1 MELSYDEIRRIHRLE
16 KNSAKLVHVEQEF
29 FNFLDEFI
37 TGEKKEYLESLK
49 DFSSTKSRDFSN
61 LKKMIEEIFAL
72 REKKIMNLA
81 LVASRTNVS
90 DETSMAMQ
98 EKKLFNEILRAL
110 KKHNGLLGDI
120 FSDNGSTP
128 QKDKDLNNLSVEI
141 LSDIPSF
148 VGVDMKE
155 YGPFKKGSVEKLP
168 VKIANLLVER
178 KLAEVKS

>member
-16 KNSAKLVHVEQEF
+16 KNSAKLVQVEQEF

-37 TGEKKEYLESLK
+37 LGEKKEYLESLK

-81 LVASRTNVS
+81 LVASRTDTK
-90 DETSMAMQ
+90 DETNMATQ
-98 EKKLFNEILRAL
+98 EKKLFNEILKSL
-110 KKHNGLLGDI
+110 KKHNEILGDI
-120 FSDNGSTP
+120 FSDNGSTA
-128 QKDKDLNNLSVEI
+128 QKEKDLNNLSVEI

-148 VGVDMKE
+148 VGADMKE

-168 VKIANLLVER
+168 VKIAKLLAER
-178 KLAEVKS
+178 KLAR

>member
-16 KNSAKLVHVEQEF
+16 KNSAKLVQVEQEF
-29 FNFLDEFI
+29 FNFLNEFI
-37 TGEKKEYLESLK
+37 FKEKKEYLDSLK

-72 REKKIMNLA
+72 REKKLLNMA

-90 DETSMAMQ
+90 DEDNMATQ

-110 KKHNGLLGDI
+110 KKHNEILGDL

-128 QKDKDLNNLSVEI
+128 QNKKDLNNLSVGI

-148 VGVDMKE
+148 VGADMKE

-168 VKIANLLVER
+168 VKIAKLLTER
-178 KLAEVKS
+178 KLAEVKQ